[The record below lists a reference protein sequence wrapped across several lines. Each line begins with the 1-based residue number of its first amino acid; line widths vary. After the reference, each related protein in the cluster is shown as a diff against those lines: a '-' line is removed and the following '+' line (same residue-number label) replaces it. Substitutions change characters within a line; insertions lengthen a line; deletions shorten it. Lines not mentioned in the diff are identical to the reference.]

1 MSELIEKNWALI
13 HDGKLNFPYIRT
25 AIGNVVLLVTMTST
39 VFSMSV
45 SSAGKGQF
53 LQDRCFLKQLTQF

>member
-1 MSELIEKNWALI
+1 MSELIEKKLGLI

-25 AIGNVVLLVTMTST
+25 AIWDVVLLVTTTST

-53 LQDRCFLKQLTQF
+53 LQDWCFLKQLTQF